1 MSDAVHEWDNARP
14 LMDKVPISMNLFDT
28 QKGIPTA
35 TLHDCAVSDKKKR
48 KPSGGHVGRPSILSN
63 HQFKVLCQVAIWA
76 DRANQGLTPAQLQAK
91 MQTLTPGITMKQ
103 AQNHQRTFKIRHD
116 GRLKCKAVRAQKTL
130 SKRSQCTVAHQYR
143 WFKTVDQ
150 AFKFLRENNT
160 GLCRRTGLTFGE
172 VMEHF
177 IISGDETNLIANPDG
192 EMKTIGEFGRRKHE
206 KKVSDCCSSATMFRT
221 GTSGGNNGP
230 MVFVM
235 AGERV
240 Q

>member
-1 MSDAVHEWDNARP
+1 M
-14 LMDKVPISMNLFDT
+14 
-28 QKGIPTA
+28 
-35 TLHDCAVSDKKKR
+35 
-48 KPSGGHVGRPSILSN
+48 
-63 HQFKVLCQVAIWA
+63 
-76 DRANQGLTPAQLQAK
+76 
-91 MQTLTPGITMKQ
+91 
-103 AQNHQRTFKIRHD
+103 
-116 GRLKCKAVRAQKTL
+116 
-130 SKRSQCTVAHQYR
+130 RSQCTVAHQYR

-177 IISGDETNLIANPDG
+177 IISGDETNLIANADG